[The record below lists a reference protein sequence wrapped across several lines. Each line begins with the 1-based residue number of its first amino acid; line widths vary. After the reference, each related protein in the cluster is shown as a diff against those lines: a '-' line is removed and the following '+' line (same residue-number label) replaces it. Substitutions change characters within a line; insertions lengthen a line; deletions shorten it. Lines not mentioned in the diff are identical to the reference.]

1 MKLQESIR
9 RILREELNNREEE
22 NGTSYLAIEKVLN
35 KIMGK
40 KYEWWKDIKIN
51 DILYSELND
60 TIELYCKIIVD
71 EKWVKKRWLEYR
83 GYKLPKSE
91 EYIRLDDIVD
101 STFLKELSD
110 NITPTLKY
118 ITNHLDA
125 EKTRLNWNQVIPS

>member
-1 MKLQESIR
+1 MNLQENIR
-9 RILREELNNREEE
+9 RILREELNNRGEET
-22 NGTSYLAIEKVLN
+22 NTLYLDIEKVLN

-51 DILYSELND
+51 NILYSGLND
-60 TIELYCKIIVD
+60 TIELYCKIKVD
-71 EKWVKKRWLEYR
+71 ENWVKKSWLEYR

-110 NITPTLKY
+110 NITPVLKY